1 MKLEHSTKSGHM
13 MMAMNKWSVAYLSV
27 ALVACGEGVE
37 FISFIQRHPSVVW
50 QLATFSVASA
60 LGQVRHQTFF
70 PNSESLESKLNV
82 FFSSSS
88 SCV

>member
-27 ALVACGEGVE
+27 ALVASGEGVE

-60 LGQVRHQTFF
+60 LGQVRHRSFF
-70 PNSESLESKLNV
+70 PITESLESKMSV
-82 FFSSSS
+82 SFSSSS